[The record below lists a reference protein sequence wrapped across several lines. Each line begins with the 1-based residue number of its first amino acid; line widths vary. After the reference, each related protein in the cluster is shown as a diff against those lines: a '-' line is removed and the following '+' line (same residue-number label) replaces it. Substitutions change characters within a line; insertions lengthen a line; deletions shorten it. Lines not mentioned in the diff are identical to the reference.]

1 MFRDFFGVDSPFAD
15 FYLPNL
21 DPSYKFF
28 EKPAKPINGPD
39 QEHILELSLEEAY
52 YGCIKTVTIPLRV
65 VDESGTKTIDEEK
78 SFRFRVPKGTL
89 KGKHIN

>member
-15 FYLPNL
+15 LYLPNS

-28 EKPAKPINGPD
+28 EKEAEPVPGPD
-39 QEHILELSLEEAY
+39 QEHSLKLSLEDAY

-65 VDESGTKTIDEEK
+65 VDETGTKTDEEEK
-78 SFRFRVPKGTL
+78 SFSFRVPKGMS
-89 KGKHIN
+89 KCS